1 MYLPVG
7 RQGRNIY
14 SHSDNVVYFF
24 SHRPF
29 DFALATLRVT
39 IILQHSVVPFYLQ
52 TSIIL
57 FEHVVLIT
65 IMSKFAIVKKRKYKI
80 KNIKM
85 ADLTTKYLGL
95 ELKSPIIIGSSELN
109 NSVDRIKKHADAG
122 AGAVVLKSL
131 FEEQIL
137 MDIDAQRLNNMYN
150 TYDAVEEQLGYYLKK
165 HTVDNYLNL
174 IKETKAEVD
183 IPVIASINC
192 VTTVEWIEFA
202 KDIEKAGADALEV
215 NMFILPSDTEEDSKA
230 VEKKYFDIA
239 EALTKTISIP
249 VSLKVSSYFSG
260 LASFIQKLSY
270 TDIKGLV
277 LFNKFYTP
285 AIDIE
290 KEEIVSNSVFSN
302 QEDNSMPLR
311 WIGILNG
318 KVSCDLA
325 SSTGVHDSKD
335 VISNLLVGANAVQM
349 VTSIFKKG
357 DDHISKSLS
366 ELNDWMDKKGY
377 KSIEDFRGKL
387 SQKGNKSPQL
397 LERVQFMKYFADS
410 GL

>member
-1 MYLPVG
+1 
-7 RQGRNIY
+7 
-14 SHSDNVVYFF
+14 
-24 SHRPF
+24 
-29 DFALATLRVT
+29 
-39 IILQHSVVPFYLQ
+39 
-52 TSIIL
+52 
-57 FEHVVLIT
+57 
-65 IMSKFAIVKKRKYKI
+65 
-80 KNIKM
+80 M

-95 ELKSPIIIGSSELN
+95 DIKSPIIVGSSELN

-150 TYDAVEEQLGYYLKK
+150 TYDAIEEQLGYYLKK

-174 IKETKAEVD
+174 IKETKSKVD

-192 VTTVEWIEFA
+192 VTTVEWIDFA
-202 KDIEKAGADALEV
+202 KDVEKAGADALEV

-349 VTSIFKKG
+349 VTSIFKNG
-357 DDHISKSLS
+357 DDHITKSLS

-387 SQKGNKSPQL
+387 SQKGSKSPQL